1 MPLIDDEGNL
11 FGVVNVIDALAV
23 VLLLAVLV
31 AGIAFVG
38 VLGNGEPET
47 RYATVDLGGQPDYVA
62 DRVSEG
68 DTVRVDGS
76 SHNLTVTD
84 VYVTP
89 AMDGGGGNQS
99 QVTVRAEINGQT
111 VEIEDRDEPV
121 FEYAGERLRLGTEL
135 AIETDD
141 YTATGRLTSLE
152 PDGSSLA
159 VDETPV
165 LIESTI
171 SERTADEISE
181 NDTVTLGPYT
191 TATITNVQL
200 YPIGGDQYRALVGT
214 ELNTHQQ
221 GSMPT
226 YGGQTVTVGSQISL
240 SPDGYDLNGEVVRRG
255 SDQEIGNSTTVNAEV
270 KVENIRPEVAD
281 EFSAGMTETVRGETL
296 VTVQSVDTEA
306 ADTVLESESG
316 EIFLREHP
324 KNEDVTLSVEL
335 QTRQTDT
342 GVRFHGDSLRTGDSV
357 VLDFGTTTVSG
368 TVTQME

>member
-23 VLLLAVLV
+23 VLLLAVIV

-89 AMDGGGGNQS
+89 AMASNSGNQS
-99 QVTVRAEINGQT
+99 QVTVRTKINGET
-111 VEIEDRDEPV
+111 VEVDDRDERV
-121 FEYAGERLRLGTEL
+121 FKYAGERLRVGAEV
-135 AIETDD
+135 AMDTDD
-141 YTATGRLTSLE
+141 YTTTGRLTSLE
-152 PDGSSLA
+152 SDGSSLT

-165 LIESTI
+165 LLESTI
-171 SERTADEISE
+171 SDRTAEEISE
-181 NDTVTLGPYT
+181 NDTVTLGSYT
-191 TATITNVQL
+191 TATITNVRL
-200 YPIGGDQYRALVGT
+200 YPIGGDRYRALVGT

-226 YGGQTVTVGSQISL
+226 YGGQTVTVGSQINL

-255 SDQEIGNSTTVNAEV
+255 SDQEIGNSTTINAEIEI
-270 KVENIRPEVAD
+270 ENIQPAVAD
-281 EFSAGMTETVRGETL
+281 EFSVGMTETVRDETL
-296 VTVQSVDTEA
+296 VTIQSVDTEA

-316 EIFLREHP
+316 EIYLREHP
-324 KNEDVTLSVEL
+324 KNKDVTLSVEL
-335 QTRQTDT
+335 QTRRTDT

-368 TVTQME
+368 TVTQIE